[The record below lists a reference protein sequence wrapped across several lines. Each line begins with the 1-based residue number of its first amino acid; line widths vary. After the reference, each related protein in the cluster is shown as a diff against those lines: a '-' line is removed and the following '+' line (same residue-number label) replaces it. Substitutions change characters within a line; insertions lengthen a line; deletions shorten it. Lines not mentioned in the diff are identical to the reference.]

1 MSNPPEQPYDPS
13 QYYGHQQPYQGGY
26 GYQPG
31 PGGPGGMPPQQSAPR
46 AGFFGSLFDF
56 SFKNFVTSRVIPVF
70 WILWLVAIAF
80 GTLTGII
87 SAFGLMAVDEGFGG
101 FMTLVFSLIGGA
113 MGVLFSRIIM
123 ETLIVLFRISEDLSA
138 IRSRGGM

>member
-13 QYYGHQQPYQGGY
+13 QYYGQQQAHPGY

-31 PGGPGGMPPQQSAPR
+31 PGGPGVMPPQQSAQR

-56 SFKNFVTSRVIPVF
+56 SFKNFVTSRVIPIV
-70 WILWLVAIAF
+70 WILWLVGIAF
-80 GTLTGII
+80 GTLTGVI
-87 SAFGLMAVDEGFGG
+87 SSFVVMADGSGFGG
-101 FMTLVFSLIGGA
+101 FALLVITLISGA

-123 ETLIVLFRISEDLSA
+123 ETLIVLFRISEDLTA
-138 IRSRGGM
+138 IRNRGGM